1 MRYFLWGG
9 GIIII
14 TSLVI
19 HIRSRNALLQYLQD
33 AKLNNRVNRPDDDL
47 PLSTNNVLNK
57 TASSVDPPFDRVG
70 DEP

>member
-19 HIRSRNALLQYLQD
+19 HIRSHNALVQYLQD
-33 AKLNNRVNRPDDDL
+33 AKLNKRVNRPEDDFI
-47 PLSTNNVLNK
+47 
-57 TASSVDPPFDRVG
+57 PFH
-70 DEP
+70 